1 MMTWTAY
8 VQQDG
13 DELILPLPDEA
24 MDQLGWKVGDILVW
38 EVREDGRVF
47 LTKKAK
53 WYHRLYITIKKRI
66 SDVREHFKG

>member
-13 DELILPLPDEA
+13 DDLIVPLPEEA
-24 MDQLGWKVGDILVW
+24 MEQLGWEVGDILVW
-38 EVREDGRVF
+38 QVGQDGRVF
-47 LTKKAK
+47 LAKKAK

-66 SDVREHFKG
+66 NDVREYFKG